1 MRASASAVTFDGVL
15 GHSARTFDGGG
26 DGVPMDVD
34 ALKMMR
40 VREGDVEAFHELFS
54 KYHKAIFNYCF
65 RVIGNRD
72 RAEELTQDAFLQ
84 IYRARE
90 RYEPKARFVTYLF
103 RVATNLC
110 LNEKRHLAIRE
121 GTFSIDATRTGEYG
135 DIQWELPDPHAEP
148 ADAIVERDQLAGRV
162 QATLARLPGRQTSAL
177 MLSRVNGL
185 SYTEVSDTL
194 GISVNAVK
202 SLVFRATRAL
212 RSELRLD

>member
-1 MRASASAVTFDGVL
+1 MRATASAATMDGLV
-15 GHSARTFDGGG
+15 GPTARGFE
-26 DGVPMDVD
+26 GVEGMSIDPDSLRMV
-34 ALKMMR
+34 R

-54 KYHKAIFNYCF
+54 KYHKAIFNYCL
-65 RVIGNRD
+65 RMIGSRE

-90 RYEPKARFVTYLF
+90 RYEPRARFVTYLF

-110 LNEKRHLAIRE
+110 LNETRQLSIRE
-121 GTFSIDATRTGEYG
+121 GTFSLDAPRGGEYG
-135 DIQWELPDPHAEP
+135 DLHRELPDLKAET
-148 ADAIVERDQLAGRV
+148 AETVVARGEIAGQV
-162 QATLARLPGRQTSAL
+162 QATLAKLPGRQTSAL

-185 SYTEVSDTL
+185 SYDEVSDTL

-212 RSELRLD
+212 RSELQLD